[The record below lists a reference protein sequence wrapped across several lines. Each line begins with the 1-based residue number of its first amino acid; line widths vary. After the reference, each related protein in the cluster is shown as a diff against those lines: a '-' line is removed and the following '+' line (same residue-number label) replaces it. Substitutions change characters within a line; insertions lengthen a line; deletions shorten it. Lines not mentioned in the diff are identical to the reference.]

1 MKSSSLPL
9 WEYFKNKH
17 KQIETGVSSSA
28 GSYQGLS
35 KEALSTTVEDFAAI
49 FSSPHVQGTFVDL
62 GCGTGEGVLLYGLT
76 FPDRQAIGVEF
87 EQARINEARKFA
99 LSNTTFLEGDLL
111 KMEIPQGDTY
121 FLYFPTGPVLDRIL
135 SALYSTQLPFHLIVI
150 ESHGDLIPRLKL
162 ENWLQEISEVQ
173 LSSTRHYG
181 KAKIYKRLPIP
192 RNENLLPFTL
202 SYQECFLLM
211 NDDWVGETS
220 GMEWTAGERF
230 ELKTPPR
237 TIQWNDVKKL
247 MISDEFTSQEW
258 TVITLRR
265 QGELTFELPD
275 RILTGFIRKI
285 ILNPTLAIEI
295 SNGEKVE
302 WTKILTIRKGSLL
315 CYESSQSS

>member
-9 WEYFKNKH
+9 WEHFKSLH
-17 KQIETGVSSSA
+17 KEIEAGVSSSA

-35 KEALSTTVEDFAAI
+35 KEALSTSVEDFAAI
-49 FSSPHVQGTFVDL
+49 FSSPHIQGTFVDL

-76 FPDRQAIGVEF
+76 FPDRLAMGIEF
-87 EQARINEARKFA
+87 EKARIDVAKKFA
-99 LSNTTFLEGDLL
+99 LPNTTFLEGDLL
-111 KMEIPQGDTY
+111 KMDIPKGDTY

-135 SALYSTQLPFHLIVI
+135 SELYSSHQHFHLIVI
-150 ESHGDLIPRLKL
+150 ESHGDLIPRLQL
-162 ENWLQEISEVQ
+162 ENWLEEISEVQ
-173 LSSTRHYG
+173 LSSTRHYA
-181 KAKIYKRLPIP
+181 KAKIYKRLLIP
-192 RNENLLPFTL
+192 RSENLFPFTL
-202 SYQECFLLM
+202 SYQENFLLM
-211 NDDWVGETS
+211 TDDWVGETL

-247 MISDEFTSQEW
+247 MISDDFNSQEW
-258 TVITLRR
+258 TAISLRR

-302 WTKILTIRKGSLL
+302 WTKILTIRKESLL
-315 CYESSQSS
+315 CYESSQLS